1 MQSEAEDPHA
11 TLGSRKNWTENVH
24 RRPILG
30 GKCIQH
36 RVGVSGEL
44 LGIFGGVVPLGSQNP
59 DPPGSQ
65 NPDPQQKTAIFH
77 TRYQTR
83 GLILESPGN
92 LKTFALG
99 PSLFN

>member
-11 TLGSRKNWTENVH
+11 TLGSRKNWAENVH
-24 RRPILG
+24 REPILG

-36 RVGVSGEL
+36 RVGVSKEL
-44 LGIFGGVVPLGSQNP
+44 LGIFGGVV
-59 DPPGSQ
+59 PPGSQ